1 MTTHHSEPPTY
12 RRETYFLARPYQNST
27 SSIALQ
33 VQRVLPTQP
42 DDVSSTFSSVGDRG
56 DARPG
61 FEPILD
67 IKRNRPP
74 IKKLLR
80 KVRSFSGSN
89 HRGTNAG
96 SIVIPPPNARYS
108 VSDFDKLRQAC
119 ENYLNGNSGNNS
131 TIPSNNCPLVEWA
144 SSASQQH
151 LKTFSVYERDSP
163 KLPLAQFSKNG
174 ITFSQRTTPLV
185 ARHSRL
191 DRQDSIKLDH
201 DHSILPYHSSNGVN
215 NNNNNNNNNTNPL
228 IGQVSWN
235 LVEDRAQEYKVI
247 DSSTNTVIG
256 RWKLIDRHT
265 KLSNLSLSSS
275 AIIRESY
282 ASSAGGSSRRVA
294 TAVPSQPFYSG
305 QAPHLALSRDKRE
318 LVLDRTAVWCFV
330 VKGTVVATLKGYEL
344 SLISHPASI
353 AGSDETET
361 MTHKI
366 VRDRLYL
373 DEYALTLRQRLVAA
387 ALREG
392 DGSLLANVSIASLSR
407 PLQSLPEQ
415 QHSTSGPGIQ
425 KKIFRRHSMP
435 PIMTDQVLS
444 LPPHQTTVP
453 PKPPLPIFEESS
465 ALDQYVTNFN
475 RLKLSD
481 GIMIS
486 ALSLM
491 LNLDDKLA
499 VFTLRKKLLEEAAA
513 QEQQQQR
520 QQRSPRRKSDEVT
533 NDHNENENE
542 NNAPLS
548 GFASRLKRSWK
559 MPNFAKIRVF

>member
-1 MTTHHSEPPTY
+1 MTATHQFESPAY

-33 VQRVLPTQP
+33 VQRVLPAQP
-42 DDVSSTFSSVGDRG
+42 DDISSTFSDSG

-80 KVRSFSGSN
+80 KVRSFSGN
-89 HRGTNAG
+89 NPRGANAG
-96 SIVIPPPNARYS
+96 SIIIPPPNARYS
-108 VSDFDKLRQAC
+108 VTDFDKLRQAC
-119 ENYLNGNSGNNS
+119 ENDTNGSNTICSNSGVSAMVEGNS
-131 TIPSNNCPLVEWA
+131 P
-144 SSASQQH
+144 ASQQH

-174 ITFSQRTTPLV
+174 VTFSQRTTPLV

-191 DRQDSIKLDH
+191 DRQDSLKLDH
-201 DHSILPYHSSNGVN
+201 DHSILPHHSSNGGN
-215 NNNNNNNNNTNPL
+215 SNNNTNPL

-256 RWKLIDRHT
+256 RWRLIDRHT
-265 KLSNLSLSSS
+265 KLTNLSSS
-275 AIIRESY
+275 SSSIIRESH

-305 QAPHLALSRDKRE
+305 QAPHLSLSRDKSE

-330 VKGTVVATLKGYEL
+330 VKGTVLATLKGYEL
-344 SLISHPASI
+344 SVISHRATIP
-353 AGSDETET
+353 GSDEPET

-373 DEYALTLRQRLVAA
+373 DEYSRALRLRLVAA
-387 ALREG
+387 ANREG
-392 DGSLLANVSIASLSR
+392 GSLPTNAPTSSLSR
-407 PLQSLPEQ
+407 PLPSLPEQ
-415 QHSTSGPGIQ
+415 QQSTSVPSTQ
-425 KKIFRRHSMP
+425 KKMFRRHSMP
-435 PIMTDQVLS
+435 PIMTGQVPSLS
-444 LPPHQTTVP
+444 PHQATASS
-453 PKPPLPIFEESS
+453 KPPLPIFEESS

-499 VFTLRKKLLEEAAA
+499 VFALRKKLLEEAAA
-513 QEQQQQR
+513 QEQQQQQQQQQQR
-520 QQRSPRRKSDEVT
+520 QQRSPRRKLDEVI
-533 NDHNENENE
+533 NEHPENE
-542 NNAPLS
+542 NNPPPS
-548 GFASRLKRSWK
+548 SFASRLKRSWK